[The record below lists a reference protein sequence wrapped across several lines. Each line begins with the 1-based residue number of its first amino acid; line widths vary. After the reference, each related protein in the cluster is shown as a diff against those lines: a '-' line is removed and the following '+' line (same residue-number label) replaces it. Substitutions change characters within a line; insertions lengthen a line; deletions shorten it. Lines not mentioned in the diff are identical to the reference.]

1 MKDQS
6 GAPPS
11 LHVIKYHTE
20 SLFESSWLLHSPR
33 AANATNMFD
42 NARTKSDL
50 VLSILPVY
58 TLVVSFLTRCM
69 TIQKNVG
76 TVHLEDDH
84 TYLRLL
90 CELPVK

>member
-1 MKDQS
+1 MKDQC

-11 LHVIKYHTE
+11 LHAIKYHTE

-33 AANATNMFD
+33 TANATNMFE
-42 NARTKSDL
+42 NARTKSDI
-50 VLSILPVY
+50 VLSALPVY

-84 TYLRLL
+84 TDLRLL
-90 CELPVK
+90 CELPAK